1 MQRTLDIIET
11 AMRDHGPAYLAFS
24 GGTDSTVLVD
34 VVFRL
39 TTHRPTLIYV
49 DAQNDY
55 PGTLDHI
62 QAVADRYGA
71 KVYAITACKPLE
83 RQWTRTGYPML
94 GKLRARE
101 WMQRNRGLGIKIDCS
116 SCCSAMK
123 TEPARKFAKANG
135 FNLAIT
141 GVRGGEDDTLRGTRS
156 FKDGAISWNKAAG
169 IWTATPLD
177 GWTAT
182 MVNRYS
188 ETHNLPRHPARAL
201 GAVTVGCVACGG
213 GAQYSASCYRIL
225 RTTAPDLWRKYIVDR
240 RLGEII
246 LTVKHRMPLGTVR
259 LAIER
264 LGGLERIATERPWV
278 FDFLETPPRQNYA
291 R

>member
-1 MQRTLDIIET
+1 
-11 AMRDHGPAYLAFS
+11 MRDHGPAYLAFS

-34 VVFRL
+34 LVFRL
-39 TTHRPTLIYV
+39 TSHRPPLIYV

-55 PGTLDHI
+55 PETLSHV

-71 KVYAITACKPLE
+71 SFYPIRANKTLD

-123 TEPARKFAKANG
+123 TEPARAFARSKG
-135 FNLAIT
+135 FGLALT
-141 GVRGGEDDTLRGTRS
+141 GVRGGEDDTLRGTRAHL
-156 FKDGAISWNKAAG
+156 DGAIHYNKASG
-169 IWTATPLD
+169 IWNAAPLT

-188 ETHNLPRHPARAL
+188 QAHALPRHPARDK
-201 GAVTVGCVACGG
+201 GAITVGCVACGG

-225 RTTAPDLWRKYIVDR
+225 RTTAPDLWRHYIVEK

-246 LTVKHRMPLGTVR
+246 LTVKNRMPIATIR
-259 LAIER
+259 QAIER
-264 LGGLERIATERPWV
+264 LGGLAHLAETRPWV
-278 FDFLETPPRQNYA
+278 FDFLEATPRQNYS